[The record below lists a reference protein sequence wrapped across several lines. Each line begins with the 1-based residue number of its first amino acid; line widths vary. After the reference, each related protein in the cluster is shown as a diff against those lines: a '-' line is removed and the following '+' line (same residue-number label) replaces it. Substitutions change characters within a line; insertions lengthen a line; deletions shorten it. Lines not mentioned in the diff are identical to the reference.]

1 MNFEYYYGSQAD
13 QFSFIRIPR
22 TLLLDDMFSSLSL
35 PAKVL
40 YSVLLD
46 RMSLSM
52 KNKWFDKENKV
63 YIIYQIAEIQSDLG
77 FSKKKAMDYLAEL
90 EKFGLIEKKKR
101 GLGLPNLI
109 YVKSFLV
116 QQRYYG
122 STETGTSVKNS
133 DIYGSIEMGTSEVTE
148 KHLGSYRINTS
159 EVSENNLQEVPK
171 TVPLNNKT
179 YKNHSDQSNIE
190 SNHIRSDHDGI
201 RCKQGAQTVDVYSEL
216 IKNNIDFEFLLQ
228 EHERETDL
236 VEEIFQLILEVV
248 MTEKDT
254 VRIAKEQY
262 PAGFVKSKFLKLNH
276 SHIEYVLE
284 CMSKNTTEIRNI
296 KQYLLTVLFNAPS
309 TMGSYYKAAV
319 NHDMP
324 QFAS

>member
-22 TLLLDDMFSSLSL
+22 TLLLDDTFSSLSL

-46 RMSLSM
+46 RMGLSM

-63 YIIYQIAEIQSDLG
+63 YIIYQIAEIQADLG
-77 FSKKKAMDYLAEL
+77 FSKKKSMDYLAEL

-109 YVKSFLV
+109 YVKSLV

-122 STETGTSVKNS
+122 STETGNSAENS
-133 DIYGSIEMGTSEVTE
+133 DIYGSIEMRTSGVTE
-148 KHLGSYRINTS
+148 KHPGSYSIDTS
-159 EVSENNLQEVPK
+159 KVSESNLHEVPK

-179 YKNHSDQSNIE
+179 YKNYSDQSNIG
-190 SNHIRSDHDGI
+190 SNHIRPDHDGM
-201 RCKQGAQTVDVYSEL
+201 RCEQGTQKVGTYSEL
-216 IKNNIDFEFLLQ
+216 IKNNIDFEILLQ

-236 VEEIFQLILEVV
+236 VEEIFQLILEIV

>member
-1 MNFEYYYGSQAD
+1 MNDQERFAALRERLSRQMRIKELGEDGEKRILKTRFLVIGAGGLGSPA
-13 QFSFIRIPR
+13 
-22 TLLLDDMFSSLSL
+22 LL
-35 PAKVL
+35 
-40 YSVLLD
+40 
-46 RMSLSM
+46 
-52 KNKWFDKENKV
+52 
-63 YIIYQIAEIQSDLG
+63 
-77 FSKKKAMDYLAEL
+77 YLASS
-90 EKFGLIEKKKR
+90 GASHITVVD
-101 GLGLPNLI
+101 P
-109 YVKSFLV
+109 
-116 QQRYYG
+116 
-122 STETGTSVKNS
+122 
-133 DIYGSIEMGTSEVTE
+133 D
-148 KHLGSYRINTS
+148 

-190 SNHIRSDHDGI
+190 SNHIRSDHDGM
-201 RCKQGAQTVDVYSEL
+201 RCEQGTQKVEEYSEL

>member
-1 MNFEYYYGSQAD
+1 M
-13 QFSFIRIPR
+13 
-22 TLLLDDMFSSLSL
+22 
-35 PAKVL
+35 
-40 YSVLLD
+40 
-46 RMSLSM
+46 
-52 KNKWFDKENKV
+52 
-63 YIIYQIAEIQSDLG
+63 
-77 FSKKKAMDYLAEL
+77 
-90 EKFGLIEKKKR
+90 
-101 GLGLPNLI
+101 
-109 YVKSFLV
+109 
-116 QQRYYG
+116 
-122 STETGTSVKNS
+122 
-133 DIYGSIEMGTSEVTE
+133 
-148 KHLGSYRINTS
+148 
-159 EVSENNLQEVPK
+159 
-171 TVPLNNKT
+171 
-179 YKNHSDQSNIE
+179 
-190 SNHIRSDHDGI
+190 
-201 RCKQGAQTVDVYSEL
+201 
-216 IKNNIDFEFLLQ
+216 IKNNIDFEILLQ

-236 VEEIFQLILEVV
+236 VEEIFQLILEIV

>member
-1 MNFEYYYGSQAD
+1 MNFEYYYGSQAE

-35 PAKVL
+35 SAKVL

-46 RMSLSM
+46 RMGLSM

-63 YIIYQIAEIQSDLG
+63 YIIYQIAEIQADLG

-122 STETGTSVKNS
+122 STETGTSVENS
-133 DIYGSIEMGTSEVTE
+133 DIYGSSEMRTSGVTE
-148 KHLGSYRINTS
+148 KHPGSFQTDTS
-159 EVSENNLQEVPK
+159 EVSGSSLHEVPK

-179 YKNHSDQSNIE
+179 YKNHNDQNNIE
-190 SNHIRSDHDGI
+190 SNHIRLDHDGI
-201 RCKQGAQTVDVYSEL
+201 RSEQRVQKVGVYSDL
-216 IKNNIDFEFLLQ
+216 IKHNIDFEVLLQ
-228 EHERETDL
+228 VHERETDL

-254 VRIAKEQY
+254 IRIAKEQY

-284 CMSKNTTEIRNI
+284 CMNKNTTEIRNI

-309 TMGSYYKAAV
+309 TMGNYYKAAV

>member
-22 TLLLDDMFSSLSL
+22 TLLLDDTFSSLSL

-46 RMSLSM
+46 RMGLSM

-63 YIIYQIAEIQSDLG
+63 YIIYQIAEIQADLG
-77 FSKKKAMDYLAEL
+77 FSKKKSMDYLAEL

-122 STETGTSVKNS
+122 STETGNSAENS
-133 DIYGSIEMGTSEVTE
+133 DIYGSIEMRTSGVTE
-148 KHLGSYRINTS
+148 KHPGSYSIDTS
-159 EVSENNLQEVPK
+159 KVSESNLHEVPK

-179 YKNHSDQSNIE
+179 YKNYSDQSNIG
-190 SNHIRSDHDGI
+190 SNHIRPDHDGM
-201 RCKQGAQTVDVYSEL
+201 RCEQGTQKVGTYSEL
-216 IKNNIDFEFLLQ
+216 IKNNIDFEILLQ

-236 VEEIFQLILEVV
+236 VEEIF
-248 MTEKDT
+248 
-254 VRIAKEQY
+254 
-262 PAGFVKSKFLKLNH
+262 
-276 SHIEYVLE
+276 
-284 CMSKNTTEIRNI
+284 
-296 KQYLLTVLFNAPS
+296 
-309 TMGSYYKAAV
+309 
-319 NHDMP
+319 
-324 QFAS
+324 

>member
-1 MNFEYYYGSQAD
+1 
-13 QFSFIRIPR
+13 
-22 TLLLDDMFSSLSL
+22 
-35 PAKVL
+35 
-40 YSVLLD
+40 
-46 RMSLSM
+46 M
-52 KNKWFDKENKV
+52 KNC
-63 YIIYQIAEIQSDLG
+63 
-77 FSKKKAMDYLAEL
+77 
-90 EKFGLIEKKKR
+90 
-101 GLGLPNLI
+101 
-109 YVKSFLV
+109 
-116 QQRYYG
+116 
-122 STETGTSVKNS
+122 

-201 RCKQGAQTVDVYSEL
+201 RCEQGAQTVDVYSEL

-309 TMGSYYKAAV
+309 TMGNYYKAAV